1 MDNFLPQDYKEPQG
15 NYLKLPI
22 GRTQLRILSSA
33 VIGWEYWNKEN
44 KPVRQKEAYKGVP
57 ADAGTD
63 TQTGKIKKPQHFWAF
78 VVWNYGAE
86 QVQLMQITQKS
97 LQSSIRALIE
107 DPSWGNPKEYDIV
120 ITKSGSG
127 FDTDYKVM
135 PSPKSKAP
143 EVDIS
148 YINLQAL
155 FSGADPFA
163 GKTDMEKAADEF
175 AQVPEKKSKK

>member
-15 NYLKLPI
+15 NYVKLPI

-44 KPVRQKEAYKGVP
+44 KPIRQKDAYKGVP

-63 TQTGKIKKPQHFWAF
+63 SQTGKVKKPQHFWAF
-78 VVWNYGAE
+78 IVWNYTAE

-107 DPSWGNPKEYDIV
+107 DPAWGNPKEYDIV

-143 EVDIS
+143 EVDVS
-148 YINLQAL
+148 YIDLQAL
-155 FSGADPFA
+155 FTGKDPFA
-163 GKTDMEKAADEF
+163 GKSELDKTAEEF
-175 AQVPEKKSKK
+175 AQVPDKKKK